1 MPGFP
6 PLHCLVTMTKPAF
19 FKHHADTAD
28 LMEKQQERSSHRD
41 CLMVARFS
49 PADIR
54 KVLTLLW
61 GQNRGQRDLKEVIL
75 AAGQPLSAVHC
86 LKTPW

>member
-49 PADIR
+49 PADIG
-54 KVLTLLW
+54 KVLTLLL
-61 GQNRGQRDLKEVIL
+61 GTEQGT
-75 AAGQPLSAVHC
+75 AGSKGSYFGCRTASLCCSLP
-86 LKTPW
+86 